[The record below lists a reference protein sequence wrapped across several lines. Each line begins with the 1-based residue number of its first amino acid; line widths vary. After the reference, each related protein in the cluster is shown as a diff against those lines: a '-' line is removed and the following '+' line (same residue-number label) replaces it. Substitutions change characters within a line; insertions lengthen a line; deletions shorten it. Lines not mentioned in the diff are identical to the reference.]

1 MRKII
6 LIIAML
12 FTSTILFGCDG
23 KLKINEEMLKERLL
37 NDGIC
42 IPGFKTNIIPD
53 EITELKILNRED
65 KVDTYGNKIT
75 ELELSLATS
84 NKYFDVSGTYIIYVK
99 KHDTLGFKITFNNFE
114 NDMVNIVKTQNIPL
128 LDLDKLKTDITEK
141 SSFKEIEEIS
151 LLKPIDY
158 TSVQV
163 NENGNLTIET
173 KIQCKGSFDLPYDTS
188 DIVGVFRFS
197 FELVNEEWTVNECLG
212 Q

>member
-6 LIIAML
+6 LII
-12 FTSTILFGCDG
+12 TILLASITLIGCEG
-23 KLKINEEMLKERLL
+23 KLKINEDMIKERLL
-37 NDGIC
+37 TDGIY
-42 IPGFKTNIIPD
+42 ISGFKTNIVPD

-65 KVDTYGNKIT
+65 KVDTYDNKIT
-75 ELELSLATS
+75 ELELSLAAS

-99 KHDTLGFKITFNNFE
+99 KHDTLGFKITSNNFE

-141 SSFKEIEEIS
+141 SSFKEIEELS
-151 LLKPIDY
+151 LVNPIDY

-163 NENGNLTIET
+163 NENGNLTVEA

-188 DIVGVFRFS
+188 NIIGVFRFS
-197 FELVNEEWTVNECLG
+197 FELVNEEWKVNEYLG